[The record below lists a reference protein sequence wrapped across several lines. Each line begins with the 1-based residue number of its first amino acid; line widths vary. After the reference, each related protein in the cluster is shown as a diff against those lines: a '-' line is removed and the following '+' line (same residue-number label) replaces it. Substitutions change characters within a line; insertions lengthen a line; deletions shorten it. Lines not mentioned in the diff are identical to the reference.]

1 MSVISRALSARLI
14 ANSTKLGRKQCLSM
28 SFLKLQKSVETSE
41 LHRTQNVHT
50 FTDLPEEH
58 QMLKE
63 TCRNF
68 AEKELWPIAGE
79 IDKTCR
85 YPEEQVKKMGELGL
99 MGINAPEDY
108 GGAGLDS
115 LAYAVSLEE
124 ISRGCASAGVI
135 HSAHNSLYLA
145 PIVKNGTPAQL
156 EEFVAP
162 FVTGEKI
169 GSFGLSEPGNG
180 SDAGAASTVAREDG
194 DNWILNGTKA
204 WITNAHQAEGFVVFA
219 TTDKSKKHKGISAF
233 IVPRN
238 APGLSLG
245 KKEDKLGIRASSTS
259 NVIMEDCVIPKN
271 LLLGKPGMGFKI
283 AMQTLDGGRIGIAAQ
298 ALGIAQNAMD
308 ASIDYAT
315 KRNSF
320 GAPIAKLQMIQ
331 SKIADIGM
339 RIELS
344 RLMMYKAAALY
355 DAGRPF
361 TKEAAMAKLSA
372 SETATFAAHQG
383 IQILGGMGYVSDM
396 PLERNYRDARITEIY
411 EGTSEIQRLVI
422 AGNILKEYER

>member
-1 MSVISRALSARLI
+1 M
-14 ANSTKLGRKQCLSM
+14 
-28 SFLKLQKSVETSE
+28 
-41 LHRTQNVHT
+41 
-50 FTDLPEEH
+50 
-58 QMLKE
+58 
-63 TCRNF
+63 
-68 AEKELWPIAGE
+68 
-79 IDKTCR
+79 
-85 YPEEQVKKMGELGL
+85 
-99 MGINAPEDY
+99 
-108 GGAGLDS
+108 
-115 LAYAVSLEE
+115 
-124 ISRGCASAGVI
+124 
-135 HSAHNSLYLA
+135 
-145 PIVKNGTPAQL
+145 
-156 EEFVAP
+156 
-162 FVTGEKI
+162 
-169 GSFGLSEPGNG
+169 
-180 SDAGAASTVAREDG
+180 
-194 DNWILNGTKA
+194 
-204 WITNAHQAEGFVVFA
+204 
-219 TTDKSKKHKGISAF
+219 
-233 IVPRN
+233 PRD

-308 ASIDYAT
+308 TSIDYAT
-315 KRNSF
+315 KRQSF
-320 GAPIAKLQMIQ
+320 GAPISKLQLIQ
-331 SKIADIGM
+331 AKIADIAM

>member
-1 MSVISRALSARLI
+1 
-14 ANSTKLGRKQCLSM
+14 
-28 SFLKLQKSVETSE
+28 
-41 LHRTQNVHT
+41 
-50 FTDLPEEH
+50 
-58 QMLKE
+58 MLKD
-63 TCRNF
+63 TCRQF
-68 AEKELWPIAGE
+68 AEAELWPIARDIDRTCIFPGE
-79 IDKTCR
+79 T
-85 YPEEQVKKMGELGL
+85 VKKMGELGL
-99 MGINAPEDY
+99 MGINVDEDY
-108 GGAGLDS
+108 GGSALDA

-124 ISRGCASAGVI
+124 ISRGCASHGVI
-135 HSAHNSLYLA
+135 MSAHNSLYIS
-145 PIVKNGTPAQL
+145 PIHTFGNHEQKEAW
-156 EEFVAP
+156 VAP

-233 IVPRN
+233 IVPRD

-259 NVIMEDCVIPKN
+259 NVIMEDCVIPRGH
-271 LLLGKPGMGFKI
+271 LLGQPGMGFKI

-308 ASIDYAT
+308 VSIDYAT
-315 KRNSF
+315 KRQSF
-320 GAPIAKLQMIQ
+320 GAPISKLQMIQ
-331 SKIADIGM
+331 AKIADIGM

-383 IQILGGMGYVSDM
+383 IQILGGMGFVSDM

-422 AGNILKEYER
+422 AGNILKEYEG